1 MTHGPVDDPASGLDY
16 EESEHSGKVV
26 RIASVAA
33 LGGLLF
39 GYDSAVIN
47 GAVAALQDEFQIN
60 NVVLGSA
67 VASALLGAAVGAL
80 TAGQLADRIGRR
92 SVMKLAALLFLISA
106 IGTAFATHIWLV
118 VIFRIIGGLGVGVA
132 SVIAPTYIA
141 ETAPPRIRG
150 RLGSLQ
156 QLAIV
161 SGIFLS
167 LSVDYLLAHLAG
179 GSREELWL
187 GLAAWRWMFL
197 VMAVPAVVYGV
208 LAYTIPES
216 PRYLVAKF
224 RIPEA
229 RKVLSMLLGEKNLEI
244 TIHRIEDSL
253 KSEKPPSWRDLLKPL
268 AAGAT
273 GGLTPW
279 IRRYVWWLLLL
290 FIVLTVVSVSTG
302 LWLLAVLFLAVG
314 VGVAMV
320 SGLYGIVWVGLGLSI
335 FQQFVGINVI
345 FYYSN
350 VLWEA
355 VGFDESQAFVIT
367 VITSVTNIVTTLIA
381 IALIDK
387 IGRKPLLLIG
397 SAGMALTLGTMAVIF
412 GTAPQIDGQPQLS
425 GAAGPI
431 ALIAANLFVVA
442 FGMSWGPVVW
452 VLLGEMFP
460 NRIRAAAL
468 GLAAAGQWVAN
479 WLITVSFPEL
489 RNVLGAAYGFYAL
502 CAVLSFLFV
511 WKWVAETKG
520 KHLEDMHAEAMSA

>member
-1 MTHGPVDDPASGLDY
+1 MTHGPVGDASSGLDY

-33 LGGLLF
+33 LGGFLF

-47 GAVAALQDEFQIN
+47 GAVSALQDEFNISN
-60 NVVLGSA
+60 YRLGVA
-67 VASALLGAAVGAL
+67 VASALLGAAVGAM
-80 TAGQLADRIGRR
+80 TGGRLADKIGRL
-92 SVMKLAALLFLISA
+92 SVMKIAAVLFFISA
-106 IGTAFATHIWLV
+106 IGTGLATNIWLV
-118 VIFRIIGGLGVGVA
+118 VIFRIVGGVGVGVA
-132 SVIAPTYIA
+132 SVIAPMYIA
-141 ETAPPRIRG
+141 ETSPPRIRG

-161 SGIFLS
+161 TGIFVS
-167 LSVDYLLAHLAG
+167 LAVDALLAHLAG

-187 GLAAWRWMFL
+187 GMAAWRWMFL
-197 VMAVPAVVYGV
+197 MMAFPAILYGA
-208 LAYTIPES
+208 LAFTIPES
-216 PRYLVAKF
+216 PRYLVAKY

-229 RKVLSMLLGEKNLEI
+229 RRVLSMLLGEKNLEI
-244 TIHRIEDSL
+244 TINRIQDSL
-253 KSEKPPSWRDLLKPL
+253 KAEKPPSWRDLRKP
-268 AAGAT
+268 AG
-273 GGLTPW
+273 
-279 IRRYVWWLLLL
+279 
-290 FIVLTVVSVSTG
+290 
-302 LWLLAVLFLAVG
+302 
-314 VGVAMV
+314 
-320 SGLYGIVWVGLGLSI
+320 GLYGIVWVGVFLSV

-397 SAGMALTLGTMAVIF
+397 STGMAVTLGTMAVIF
-412 GTAPQIDGQPQLS
+412 GTAPQVDGTPQL
-425 GAAGPI
+425 GDVAGPV
-431 ALIAANLFVVA
+431 ALIAANLFVVS

-468 GLAAAGQWVAN
+468 GLAAAAQWVAN
-479 WLITVSFPEL
+479 FLITVSFPEL
-489 RNVLGAAYGFYAL
+489 RNALGAAYGFYAI
-502 CAVLSFLFV
+502 CAVLSFIFV
-511 WKWVAETKG
+511 WRWVEETKG
-520 KHLEDMHAEAMSA
+520 KHLEDMHREAWHHEAHPAAH

>member
-1 MTHGPVDDPASGLDY
+1 MTHGPVGDSTSGVDY

-47 GAVAALQDEFQIN
+47 GAVAAVEDHFQISKF
-60 NVVLGSA
+60 VTGVA
-67 VASALLGAAVGAL
+67 VAAALIGAALGAVV
-80 TAGQLADRIGRR
+80 AGRLADKIGRL

-106 IGTAFATHIWLV
+106 FGTGLAPDVWVFG
-118 VIFRIIGGLGVGVA
+118 IFRVIGGLGVGVA
-132 SVIAPTYIA
+132 SVIAPAYIA
-141 ETAPPRIRG
+141 ETSPPRIRG

-161 SGIFLS
+161 TGIFVS
-167 LSVDYLLAHLAG
+167 LAIDAMLARIAG
-179 GSREELWL
+179 GAREDLWL
-187 GLAAWRWMFL
+187 GMEAWRWMFFM
-197 VMAVPAVVYGV
+197 MAVPAVVYGV
-208 LAYTIPES
+208 LAFTIPES
-216 PRYLVAKF
+216 PRYLVATF

-229 RKVLSMLLGEKNLEI
+229 RKVLTTLLGEKNLELTI
-244 TIHRIEDSL
+244 TRIQESL
-253 KSEKPPSWRDLLKPL
+253 QSEKPPSWSDLRKP
-268 AAGAT
+268 T
-273 GGLTPW
+273 G
-279 IRRYVWWLLLL
+279 
-290 FIVLTVVSVSTG
+290 
-302 LWLLAVLFLAVG
+302 
-314 VGVAMV
+314 
-320 SGLYGIVWVGLGLSI
+320 GLYGIVWVGVGLSV

-350 VLWEA
+350 ILWEA
-355 VGFDESQAFVIT
+355 AGLDESQAFTIT

-397 SAGMALTLGTMAVIF
+397 SAGMAVTLGAMAVIF
-412 GTAPQIDGQPQLS
+412 GTAPIVDGAPKPV
-425 GAAGPI
+425 GAALWI

-460 NRIRAAAL
+460 NRIRGAAL
-468 GLAAAGQWVAN
+468 GLAASAQWIAN
-479 WLITVSFPEL
+479 CLITASFPA
-489 RNVLGAAYGFYAL
+489 LGGFSLGLAYGFYAL

-511 WKWVAETKG
+511 SRWVQETKG
-520 KHLEDMHAEAMSA
+520 KHLEDMQGEAPHHEHNPAVNP

>member
-1 MTHGPVDDPASGLDY
+1 MSHGPVGADGPSVFDDERFSSG
-16 EESEHSGKVV
+16 SSAV

-47 GAVAALQDEFQIN
+47 GAVDAIQRTFEIDNAR
-60 NVVLGSA
+60 LGFA
-67 VASALLGAAVGAL
+67 VASALLGAAVGAM
-80 TAGQLADRIGRR
+80 TAGRVSDRIGRLA
-92 SVMKLAALLFLISA
+92 VMKIAALLFLLSA
-106 IGTAFATHIWLV
+106 VGTAFAPDVWFV
-118 VIFRIIGGLGVGVA
+118 VIFRVVGGIGVGVA
-132 SVIAPTYIA
+132 SVIAPAYIA
-141 ETAPPRIRG
+141 ETSPPGIRG

-161 SGIFLS
+161 FGIFFS
-167 LSVDYLLAHLAG
+167 FAVNWLLQKLAG
-179 GSREELWL
+179 GDAIDNLWF
-187 GLAAWRWMFL
+187 GVPAWRWMFL
-197 VMAVPAVVYGV
+197 AMAVPAVLYGA

-216 PRYLVAKF
+216 PRYLVASH

-229 RKVLSMLLGEKNLEI
+229 RRVLTMLLGKKNLEI
-244 TIHRIEDSL
+244 TISRIQDTLE
-253 KSEKPPSWRDLLKPL
+253 SEEKPSWRDLRKP
-268 AAGAT
+268 
-273 GGLTPW
+273 GGG
-279 IRRYVWWLLLL
+279 I
-290 FIVLTVVSVSTG
+290 
-302 LWLLAVLFLAVG
+302 
-314 VGVAMV
+314 
-320 SGLYGIVWVGLGLSI
+320 YGIVWVGLGLSI

-355 VGFDESQAFVIT
+355 VGFDKSQSAVYT
-367 VITSVTNIVTTLIA
+367 LITSIVNVLTTLIA

-397 SAGMALTLGTMAVIF
+397 STGMAVTLGTMAVIF
-412 GTAPQIDGQPQLS
+412 ANTPVVDGTPQL
-425 GAAGPI
+425 GDVAGPV

-468 GLAAAGQWVAN
+468 GLAAAGQWAAN
-479 WLITVSFPEL
+479 WAITVTFPEL
-489 RNVLGAAYGFYAL
+489 RNYLGAAYGFYAL

-511 WKWVAETKG
+511 YKWVFETKG
-520 KHLEDMHAEAMSA
+520 VSLEDMHAELLHGSKG